1 MRTPEE
7 VAQSVIDWLNEDD
20 ARPLLNIVY
29 HTVKDRD
36 AEIRRDTIEKAKAA
50 VIALANPG
58 PGMGIHRPSLSPYGL
73 DHVLAA
79 LDALLQE
86 EETKDA

>member
-7 VAQSVIDWLNEDD
+7 VAQSVIDWINEDD

-36 AEIRRDTIEKAKAA
+36 AEVRRDTIEKAKA
-50 VIALANPG
+50 VV
-58 PGMGIHRPSLSPYGL
+58 LSWMSDHYGH
-73 DHVLAA
+73 DPHYDCIRDTKSVGRI

-86 EETKDA
+86 EEKK